1 MAGDGAM
8 SYRLTLV
15 EAESYLRK
23 AARASGLDWG
33 IAEEAGKTARWL
45 AAFDLP
51 GPETTLAHLRNLSG
65 KDYTAFVP
73 DCNLDPWQASGDQ
86 LCPIITG
93 AALADR
99 ATLMLEG
106 DPIKLDRTAYPLLLA
121 GALGQAARYYQ
132 TAFTLCWAG
141 VRMTCFAHGV
151 SINGNRDS
159 LLMPEVPHVCCCQ
172 EDLSNPEQQAS
183 TRAYSIDDDVFRQI
197 DALAFKIYLPATEES
212 RAGAGAGLTDND

>member
-1 MAGDGAM
+1 M
-8 SYRLTLV
+8 SFRITL
-15 EAESYLRK
+15 AEIEPGLRK

-51 GPETTLAHLRNLSG
+51 GPEFMLAHLQNLAGNEYSG
-65 KDYTAFVP
+65 YIP
-73 DCNLDPWQASGDQ
+73 DCDLEPWQCSSGT

-99 ATLMLEG
+99 AAIMLDG
-106 DPIKLDRTAYPLLLA
+106 HPIKLERTAYPLLLA
-121 GALGQAARYYQ
+121 GALGQAARFHQ

-141 VRMTCFAHGV
+141 VRLSCFSHGISV
-151 SINGNRDS
+151 SGDRDS
-159 LLMPEVPHVCCCQ
+159 LLLAEAPHVCCCQ
-172 EDLSNPEQQAS
+172 EDLSNPEQAAS
-183 TRAYSIDDDVFRQI
+183 TASYSIDEAVFQQI
-197 DALAFKIYLPATEES
+197 NALAFKTYVPASDES